1 MPQVKVKSPQGEVYT
16 VTAPDGAT
24 DEQIIAYA
32 RSQFEKPEVK
42 AAPLPSKKKDEVG
55 GFGNALLYGFGE
67 PVRNVGKTAEVLG
80 AEDLGRLLQSVPSPE
95 GYVSAAQK
103 FSEPNPDDFQ
113 IAGFAPAYL
122 PRAAFE
128 QAGQLAGSL
137 VSRAAG
143 AGLGAMVAGPV
154 GAVVGGIAAPTLFGA
169 AQVVGDI
176 AKDRAKRN
184 GREKPNGEDIA
195 FALAA
200 GAASGGV
207 DALSAKFISDAAGPV
222 LKRLGVGALSE
233 GSTEFAQSIVE
244 QAGASLG
251 TKTGVEISPR
261 QAIAEGII
269 GGVSGAPAAGLL
281 GASGPQKV
289 EEDEQEREVLPN
301 EPIEAPEGAPAIG
314 TVASI
319 QEEGDEGAPGVIRNL
334 TISGYL
340 RTPEGDTVVSYIDPD
355 NPTAGRADLLL
366 SELNDLKVDTPAGV
380 EPVTAAPV
388 APDVGDEGQTAP
400 PEPVPV
406 GGPPVPPPI
415 EGVDADQTLT
425 AEERAAR
432 ASAETGGVYD
442 PAVKP
447 LKATAVL
454 SRLPTPELQLE
465 FKTLNTQ
472 IKKLETLI
480 PQVSDSPK
488 LFAAKKAE
496 YEQVASRLEELSKL
510 AADPRQTGEPLVTP
524 SPGIGGSLEGSVPF
538 GQSAAERPL
547 NLGPIAKPKAPNLLG
562 ALGENAEKPGFEPA
576 PSGTSGDDPRITAY
590 NKSLPR
596 RQQADEANRLNMV
609 AKVAQDYSKTS
620 GIKPQ
625 SLFTYIRSKG
635 GIDPLSDGA
644 SLLTDAPKNLF
655 SRKGGTGVKFNELA
669 TLANDYLTDSTD
681 STQGAEGEIGRGGT
695 AQNTDAL
702 VKALSTNGGKD
713 VYASNDRNTA
723 ESANEKQRIKSQY
736 GPGVL
741 GVYRKVL
748 QETYEVSTDGSI
760 KVNEAKNLLLQK
772 MEEQDSTKEAA
783 DRQALVE
790 RIAAEKAQQ
799 QASVEQQAQ
808 VGQPTDEQIAAD
820 EAAAILADR
829 GAPEA
834 APIANQNVDE
844 NGEDLTLTKVR
855 SPDDV
860 RGVGE
865 PVGDELT
872 GAEFNKMI
880 ESLKRIFPNSQI
892 ALRFE
897 AKLEELINGKLTAID
912 GKYLKRVITLALD
925 TKNKLEAL
933 DHEIIHALRDL
944 DVFTDAEWNALKKSA
959 LSNEALMAD
968 VRKAYP
974 EYKGERLAEEAVAE
988 LHKGWVSGKISL
1000 RPIGTLKSGLQAIRN
1015 FFSRFGQWL
1024 GFNGFST
1031 PQGIFEAVAAGRIGG
1046 REVGQTGRRK
1056 AAEFAVRPTT
1066 DKVTVY
1072 DENDQPVLAD
1082 QYVVPG
1088 AEQAPDKAK
1097 SAANQ
1102 KMLDMARLKG
1112 QQTKMRSSKPQKEAG
1127 GLFGDEGGDQGTLFA
1142 KRQQEKVERNEQ
1154 GMPVQELEATKERVA
1169 EINAKA
1175 KELLENTAANPNQE
1189 ISFIGR
1195 YAGFASAVAAVN
1207 RTFAKYH
1214 RIVRDK
1220 LAFEHSMVEDGNK
1233 LLLKALNLTK
1243 AGRQKLDA
1251 ILEHDRLERIDR
1263 NMNSKRS
1270 IVVTMPTNYK
1280 GVNAKPGETIVL
1292 NAAEKAALKDIRTL
1306 MADRWKSYG
1315 AAIAEQF
1322 GYTGEWTPAAID
1334 KALNEAALSGD
1345 RGAVAKLNNVKE
1357 LAEQTK
1363 SLAGYAPF
1371 MRYGDYG
1378 FTVKQKANSESPKN
1392 NLGGFAKTVHFEMID
1407 TKNLLSDIRGSSKQR
1422 DQLVAKKMAE
1432 LRKKFP
1438 ADQYEIKANRVQKED
1453 IETLDIPMIEK
1464 MFAALNIKQDAKRQE
1479 FLDGMIKQMRAAQRI
1494 DFTRKSSNMP
1504 GYSPRIINSLIDYNT
1519 ASAGAISGIKFNT
1532 AKKEA
1537 FDATQNRAQG
1547 STQEVQQNVAAFAK
1561 DFNEYIDS
1569 SDALAG
1575 RIKQYGFW
1583 TSLWA
1588 SPASALVNLSQT
1600 PMITATQIAAWANF
1614 GSYAR
1619 TNILS
1624 LSLLKKMRVGKDGV
1638 RLDFD
1643 KMNFASKAEKDAF
1656 MLAVRDGT
1664 INPQTTQDL
1673 LGDDGRP
1680 DFGQSGKKSG
1690 VFETF
1695 RKAFDIGSSMFTTA
1709 EQVNRATAWL
1719 SAYREVQKPGALA
1732 KFKKMYAQDQRIQS
1746 MDLTKENIAKFIT
1759 DETQFIGGRSDRPF
1773 VLRGAGGVAF
1783 QFKTYP
1789 MNYMKI
1795 LYQNFTRQG
1804 PAGKLAGM
1812 MMMTALIAASGLL
1825 GLPFAEDMVNL
1836 VDWGITQTTGIDP
1849 MIETKVRNFV
1859 NEMSGSPEFAEI
1871 VSRGALRNT
1880 GVNLGS
1886 RLGQGELVPDANILA
1901 SIPVF
1906 GTTYQ
1911 RFIEAEK
1918 RFSSNQPVGGATALL
1933 SPIIGKGPADL
1944 FRAVALGEEGQ
1955 RTIQRGDIKVPYSEV
1970 TGAEQLTKAIGF
1982 QPSKYARIQ
1991 EEDRVNQRIKYK
2003 TRLAEQRL
2011 QGNLASLLAN
2021 SLSAR
2026 KAGDIEKADKFM
2038 KELADTYKEAA
2049 RDLGNPNIPLEDKV
2063 KIPSLESTKNRAIS
2077 MTNPEINL
2085 KRADR
2090 MKQRFMRET
2099 DESYTGD

>member
-1 MPQVKVKSPQGEVYT
+1 M
-16 VTAPDGAT
+16 
-24 DEQIIAYA
+24 
-32 RSQFEKPEVK
+32 
-42 AAPLPSKKKDEVG
+42 
-55 GFGNALLYGFGE
+55 
-67 PVRNVGKTAEVLG
+67 
-80 AEDLGRLLQSVPSPE
+80 
-95 GYVSAAQK
+95 
-103 FSEPNPDDFQ
+103 
-113 IAGFAPAYL
+113 
-122 PRAAFE
+122 
-128 QAGQLAGSL
+128 
-137 VSRAAG
+137 
-143 AGLGAMVAGPV
+143 
-154 GAVVGGIAAPTLFGA
+154 
-169 AQVVGDI
+169 
-176 AKDRAKRN
+176 
-184 GREKPNGEDIA
+184 
-195 FALAA
+195 
-200 GAASGGV
+200 
-207 DALSAKFISDAAGPV
+207 
-222 LKRLGVGALSE
+222 
-233 GSTEFAQSIVE
+233 
-244 QAGASLG
+244 
-251 TKTGVEISPR
+251 
-261 QAIAEGII
+261 
-269 GGVSGAPAAGLL
+269 
-281 GASGPQKV
+281 
-289 EEDEQEREVLPN
+289 
-301 EPIEAPEGAPAIG
+301 
-314 TVASI
+314 
-319 QEEGDEGAPGVIRNL
+319 
-334 TISGYL
+334 
-340 RTPEGDTVVSYIDPD
+340 
-355 NPTAGRADLLL
+355 
-366 SELNDLKVDTPAGV
+366 
-380 EPVTAAPV
+380 
-388 APDVGDEGQTAP
+388 
-400 PEPVPV
+400 
-406 GGPPVPPPI
+406 
-415 EGVDADQTLT
+415 
-425 AEERAAR
+425 
-432 ASAETGGVYD
+432 
-442 PAVKP
+442 
-447 LKATAVL
+447 
-454 SRLPTPELQLE
+454 
-465 FKTLNTQ
+465 
-472 IKKLETLI
+472 
-480 PQVSDSPK
+480 
-488 LFAAKKAE
+488 
-496 YEQVASRLEELSKL
+496 
-510 AADPRQTGEPLVTP
+510 
-524 SPGIGGSLEGSVPF
+524 
-538 GQSAAERPL
+538 
-547 NLGPIAKPKAPNLLG
+547 
-562 ALGENAEKPGFEPA
+562 
-576 PSGTSGDDPRITAY
+576 
-590 NKSLPR
+590 
-596 RQQADEANRLNMV
+596 
-609 AKVAQDYSKTS
+609 
-620 GIKPQ
+620 
-625 SLFTYIRSKG
+625 
-635 GIDPLSDGA
+635 
-644 SLLTDAPKNLF
+644 
-655 SRKGGTGVKFNELA
+655 
-669 TLANDYLTDSTD
+669 
-681 STQGAEGEIGRGGT
+681 
-695 AQNTDAL
+695 
-702 VKALSTNGGKD
+702 
-713 VYASNDRNTA
+713 
-723 ESANEKQRIKSQY
+723 
-736 GPGVL
+736 
-741 GVYRKVL
+741 
-748 QETYEVSTDGSI
+748 
-760 KVNEAKNLLLQK
+760 
-772 MEEQDSTKEAA
+772 
-783 DRQALVE
+783 
-790 RIAAEKAQQ
+790 
-799 QASVEQQAQ
+799 
-808 VGQPTDEQIAAD
+808 
-820 EAAAILADR
+820 
-829 GAPEA
+829 
-834 APIANQNVDE
+834 
-844 NGEDLTLTKVR
+844 
-855 SPDDV
+855 
-860 RGVGE
+860 
-865 PVGDELT
+865 
-872 GAEFNKMI
+872 
-880 ESLKRIFPNSQI
+880 
-892 ALRFE
+892 
-897 AKLEELINGKLTAID
+897 
-912 GKYLKRVITLALD
+912 
-925 TKNKLEAL
+925 
-933 DHEIIHALRDL
+933 
-944 DVFTDAEWNALKKSA
+944 
-959 LSNEALMAD
+959 
-968 VRKAYP
+968 
-974 EYKGERLAEEAVAE
+974 
-988 LHKGWVSGKISL
+988 
-1000 RPIGTLKSGLQAIRN
+1000 
-1015 FFSRFGQWL
+1015 
-1024 GFNGFST
+1024 
-1031 PQGIFEAVAAGRIGG
+1031 
-1046 REVGQTGRRK
+1046 
-1056 AAEFAVRPTT
+1056 
-1066 DKVTVY
+1066 
-1072 DENDQPVLAD
+1072 AD

-1088 AEQAPDKAK
+1088 AEQAPEKAK

-1127 GLFGDEGGDQGTLFA
+1127 GLFGDEGADQGTLFQ
-1142 KRQQEKVERNEQ
+1142 KRQEAKVERDAQ

-1263 NMNSKRS
+1263 NMDSKRS

-1306 MADRWKSYG
+1306 MADRWNSYG

-1345 RGAVAKLNNVKE
+1345 RGAVAKLTNVKE
-1357 LAEQTK
+1357 LIGQTK
-1363 SLAGYAPF
+1363 SLSGYAPF

-1378 FTVKQKANSESPKN
+1378 FTVKQKANSESPKD

-1479 FLDGMIKQMRAAQRI
+1479 FLDGMIRQMREAQRI

-1537 FDATQNRAQG
+1537 FDATQKRAQG

-1561 DFNEYIDS
+1561 NFDEYIDS

-1619 TNILS
+1619 TNMLS

-1643 KMNFASKAEKDAF
+1643 KMSFASKAEKDAF

-1795 LYQNFTRQG
+1795 LHQNFTRQG
-1804 PAGKLAGM
+1804 PAGKLAGL

-1836 VDWGITQTTGIDP
+1836 VDWGITQKTGIDP

-1886 RLGQGELVPDANILA
+1886 RLGQGELVPDANITS

-1911 RFIEAEK
+1911 RFVEAEK
-1918 RFSSNQPVGGATALL
+1918 RFSSNQPAAGVIAALA
-1933 SPIIGKGPADL
+1933 PIIGKGPADL
-1944 FRAVALGEEGQ
+1944 LRAFALGKEGQ
-1955 RTIQRGDIKVPYSEV
+1955 RTQKGDIKVPYSEV
-1970 TGAEQLTKAIGF
+1970 TGSEQLTKAIGF

-2011 QGNLASLLAN
+2011 QGNLAGLLAN

-2038 KELADTYKEAA
+2038 KELTDTYKEAA

-2063 KIPSLESTKNRAIS
+2063 RIPSLESTKNRAIS